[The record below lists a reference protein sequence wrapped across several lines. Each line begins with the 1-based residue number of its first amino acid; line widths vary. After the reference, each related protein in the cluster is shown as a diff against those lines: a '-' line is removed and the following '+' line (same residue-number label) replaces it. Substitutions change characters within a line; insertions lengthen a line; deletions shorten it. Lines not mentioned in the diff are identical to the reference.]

1 MALRPLYCGKADM
14 GKCFME
20 KKTQKILKRRLFFS
34 FCMERKYYC
43 VTVRLWR
50 PCWIE
55 IIYKNNVIVKMEK
68 RKNYIPYAPVGRVGT
83 TKIKDTTVF
92 AEDMYI
98 LYKQYL

>member
-1 MALRPLYCGKADM
+1 
-14 GKCFME
+14 
-20 KKTQKILKRRLFFS
+20 
-34 FCMERKYYC
+34 MERKYYC

-98 LYKQYL
+98 LYKQYLCFFFLSLSLK